1 MVIICFSPPGP
12 DHETQ
17 SVSVFQSF
25 MYVGLSENDDK
36 APMVDFEWWI
46 FDDTFRNKSP
56 FDGSHACFFGNVWVK
71 IL

>member
-1 MVIICFSPPGP
+1 
-12 DHETQ
+12 
-17 SVSVFQSF
+17 